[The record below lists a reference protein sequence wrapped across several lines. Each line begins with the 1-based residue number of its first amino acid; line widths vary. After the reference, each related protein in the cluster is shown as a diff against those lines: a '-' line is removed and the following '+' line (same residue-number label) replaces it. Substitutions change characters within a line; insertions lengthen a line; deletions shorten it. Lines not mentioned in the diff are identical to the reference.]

1 MKLAVPNLKT
11 LDYKQLGIDHGEKL
25 AIGIV
30 GLLLLFVLWS
40 TRWAKPIAETPA
52 ELIEEAKSTDETIKK
67 QPWPEAD
74 GKLLKTG
81 MDLKGRAT
89 ALLTPLELSPWVLPI
104 ALNKPYHPDRT
115 LITKPKWL
123 AVKNLIADAQAV
135 DLEMDPKVERL
146 KEGFQKLKKVDPSKE
161 KAKKSDKKDKEPE
174 DKPEIPEE
182 LRRTSGGQDQ
192 AGGPGGGLG
201 LGGMGRMGGMG
212 GMGGRIGFGGGG
224 RGAGRGDT
232 VENRGKRQ
240 GRRRKKSSEDTSD
253 DALAQ
258 QAKKEKEKPV
268 GRGYHVVAVRGVFPL
283 REQVTEMVRALGNS
297 VSRHDAQEAIQMH
310 DFMLERQIALPGPD
324 PWRGKWE
331 PVDRESTLEMFHN
344 DIFNFA
350 AETVSDGIVDRHICM
365 PLPIRLIGEWGRL
378 ATHPDVKD
386 FVLSP
391 DEVQTQLEYQRK
403 VIEKM
408 QEEDKKKKKSV
419 DTGGFV
425 QFTDDPRKVQK
436 RGAAAGVDENS
447 KPILQ
452 QILDDLA
459 KAPKDRPNEEQ
470 INAKL
475 TDYITKHA
483 TPQDHL
489 LLFRYVDFNV
499 EPGKIYRYR
508 VKLVVENPFKGKHAE
523 EVSDPSLIEG
533 PTRETEFS
541 EPTRPVYVPEDAKF
555 FVTHVDAHAGHSQ
568 LPFAKVDLYQWF
580 ASTGTVVNKDITAQI
595 GQVLGGLHI
604 ASVLNPAEGVSERE
618 RVPFNTS
625 DALVD
630 VAQGFSLDPGLHKD
644 LLSEIAAS
652 ETKDKTEPK
661 KASDKER
668 KTGTMVPDVLVYVD
682 SNGALRVIDALDQ
695 EEDHQKEKQRY
706 NFQNGQW
713 EDLTK
718 PAEDKG
724 GRGRFGGGKRQRRGG
739 RGGVGPGA
747 GNNAGN

>member
-40 TRWAKPIAETPA
+40 TRWAKPIAESPT
-52 ELIEEAKSTDETIKK
+52 ELIEEAKSTDEKIKK
-67 QPWPEAD
+67 QAWPEAD
-74 GKLLKTG
+74 AKALKTG
-81 MDLKGRAT
+81 TDLRGRAT
-89 ALLTPLELSPWVLPI
+89 ALLTPLELNPWVLPI

-135 DLEMDPKVERL
+135 DLEMDPKVARL
-146 KEGFQKLKKVDPSKE
+146 NEGFKKLKKDDPSKE
-161 KAKKSDKKDKEPE
+161 KAKKGEKKDKEPE

-182 LRRTSGGQDQ
+182 LRRTSSGQGQ
-192 AGGPGGGLG
+192 PGAYGGLG
-201 LGGMGRMGGMG
+201 GFGGLGRMGGGRGRMGGMG
-212 GMGGRIGFGGGG
+212 RGGSNPGG
-224 RGAGRGDT
+224 T
-232 VENRGKRQ
+232 VENMGKRR
-240 GRRRKKSSEDTSD
+240 GRRGRKSGDEETSN
-253 DALAQ
+253 DAVAKQ
-258 QAKKEKEKPV
+258 EKKEKEKPV

-283 REQVTEMVRALGNS
+283 REQVTEMKRAMGNS
-297 VSRHDAQEAIQMH
+297 VSAHEAQEAIRMQ
-310 DFMLERQIALPGPD
+310 DFKLERQTALPGPD
-324 PWRGKWE
+324 PWRGKWD

-350 AETVSDGIVDRHICM
+350 PETVADGIIDRHICM

-391 DEVQTQLEYQRK
+391 DEVQAQLEYQRK

-408 QEEDKKKKKSV
+408 QEEDKKKKKTV
-419 DTGGFV
+419 DKGGFAE
-425 QFTDDPRKVQK
+425 FTDDPRKVQK
-436 RGAAAGVDENS
+436 RGAAAGPDENS
-447 KPILQ
+447 KPIQQ
-452 QILDDLA
+452 QILDELA
-459 KAPKDRPNEEQ
+459 KAPKERPSEEQ

-475 TDYITKHA
+475 TEYITKHA

-489 LLFRYVDFNV
+489 LLFRYLDFNV

-508 VKLVVENPFKGKHAE
+508 VQLVVENPFKNRHAE
-523 EVSDPSLIEG
+523 EVNDPSLIERD
-533 PTRETEFS
+533 TRETEFS

-555 FVTHVDAHAGHSQ
+555 FVTRVDGHAGHSQ

-580 ASTGTVVNKDITAQI
+580 ASTGTVVNKEISAQI
-595 GQVLGGLHI
+595 GQLLGGLHI
-604 ASVLNPAEGVSERE
+604 ADVLNPAEGVSERE
-618 RVPFNTS
+618 RVPFSTN

-630 VAQGFSLDPGLHKD
+630 VAQGFSLDTGLHKE
-644 LLSEIAAS
+644 LLSEIASS
-652 ETKDKTEPK
+652 ETKDKTEK
-661 KASDKER
+661 KSTSDKER
-668 KTGTMVPDVLVYVD
+668 KTGTMVPDVLVFVD

-718 PAEDKG
+718 PADDKL
-724 GRGRFGGGKRQRRGG
+724 GRGRLGSGKKQKRGGKSGGGT
-739 RGGVGPGA
+739 GA
-747 GNNAGN
+747 GANAGS

>member
-40 TRWAKPIAETPA
+40 TRWAKPIAESP
-52 ELIEEAKSTDETIKK
+52 EKLIEEAKSTNDIIKN
-67 QPWPEAD
+67 QPWPETDA
-74 GKLLKTG
+74 KALKTG
-81 MDLKGRAT
+81 TDLRGRAT

-135 DLEMDPKVERL
+135 DLEMDPKVARL
-146 KEGFQKLKKVDPSKE
+146 NEGFKKLKKEDPSKE
-161 KAKKSDKKDKEPE
+161 KAKKGEKKDKEAE

-182 LRRTSGGQDQ
+182 LRRTSGGGQGQ
-192 AGGPGGGLG
+192 GGGLG
-201 LGGMGRMGGMG
+201 LGGGSKMGGMGRMGGL
-212 GMGGRIGFGGGG
+212 G
-224 RGAGRGDT
+224 RGGPNRGGT
-232 VENRGKRQ
+232 VQNMGKRQ
-240 GRRRKKSSEDTSD
+240 GRRRKKSSDEDMSD
-253 DALAQ
+253 DALAKQ
-258 QAKKEKEKPV
+258 EKKEKEKPV

-283 REQVTEMVRALGNS
+283 REQVAEMRRAMGNS
-297 VSRHDAQEAIQMH
+297 VSAHDAQEAIRMQ
-310 DFMLERQIALPGPD
+310 DFKLERQTALPGPD

-344 DIFNFA
+344 DIFDFA
-350 AETVSDGIVDRHICM
+350 PETVSDGIIDRHICM

-391 DEVQTQLEYQRK
+391 DEVQAQLEYQRK

-408 QEEDKKKKKSV
+408 QKEDETKKKKIDK
-419 DTGGFV
+419 GGFAE
-425 QFTDDPRKVQK
+425 FTDDPRKVQK
-436 RGAAAGVDENS
+436 RGAAAGPDENS
-447 KPILQ
+447 KPIQQ
-452 QILDDLA
+452 QILDELA
-459 KAPKDRPNEEQ
+459 KAPKERPSEEQ

-508 VKLVVENPFKGKHAE
+508 VKLVVENPFKNKHAE
-523 EVSDPSLIEG
+523 EVNDPSLIEG

-555 FVTHVDAHAGHSQ
+555 FVTHVDGHAGHSQ

-595 GQVLGGLHI
+595 GQILGGLYI

-618 RVPFNTS
+618 KVPFNTS

-630 VAQGFSLDPGLHKD
+630 VAQGFSLDPGLHKE
-644 LLSEIAAS
+644 LLTEIAAS

-668 KTGTMVPDVLVYVD
+668 KTGTLVPDVLVFVD

-706 NFQNGQW
+706 NFENGKW

-718 PAEDKG
+718 PADDKVG
-724 GRGRFGGGKRQRRGG
+724 KGRFGNGKRQKRGG
-739 RGGVGPGA
+739 KSGGGMGA
-747 GNNAGN
+747 GGTAGY